1 MDSDKTIINFFYY
14 YFQRLVEGFKKMNQG
29 TSINGIIRDDLI
41 SCPICVPTTT
51 EQTMIAAKLLR
62 IDNRLKIEQQYLD
75 KQEKIKQGLMQDLLT
90 GKKEVTP
97 DPVDFDKE

>member
-1 MDSDKTIINFFYY
+1 MVTRTGVGKLAITPTDIAISQDITGIILDSDKTVINYFYD

-51 EQTMIAAKLLR
+51 EQTMVAAKLLR
-62 IDNRLKIEQQYLD
+62 IDNRLKIEQQYSFYHL
-75 KQEKIKQGLMQDLLT
+75 
-90 GKKEVTP
+90 
-97 DPVDFDKE
+97 

>member
-1 MDSDKTIINFFYY
+1 
-14 YFQRLVEGFKKMNQG
+14 MNQG